1 MKKKAAEAGIRIVV
15 LAVLA
20 AGLAGCTATKFVPDG
35 ESFYDGADINFDTQG
50 RRIRRIGGIEED
62 LRELINPKPNKK
74 FLGMRPGVWFYYKAG
89 EPKKQKGFRYF
100 VRTKLGR
107 EPVLMKDINPQRI
120 GETLQAELQNEGYF
134 KSTVQSEV
142 VTDGKESTVIY
153 NVTLKPPFRL
163 RRIEQHLFDSL
174 KRPTIVQAMNENTML
189 RTRQRYRLERLKAEQ
204 ERIEEVL
211 ENQGF
216 YFFDDRYLLFDA
228 DTTVGKRR
236 IDLDLHFEKG
246 MPDKAVRTYRV
257 TKINVLPNYEL
268 TNDSL
273 ATTADTLNVNG
284 YTYIDNQHNFR
295 PHILTNVINLRPD
308 SIYRRIDEEYTL
320 SHLMGLRAFKYVNI
334 KFRESEEDSSSL
346 HADIYLTPLLK
357 KSIRMQLQ
365 AVSKSNNFVGPG
377 FELTF
382 TNRNLFR
389 GAELF
394 QLRLNSAYE
403 VQISR
408 QQAGALNAI
417 EFGAESSLSVPRFVT
432 PFGIFRYRSAKYVP
446 QTNFK
451 LSYTLQQRLQYF
463 RLTSMNGGYGF
474 LWRETTLK
482 THELYPVDVSFVKL
496 GKTSEVF
503 RNLLAASPALA
514 NSFQNQ
520 FILGSRY
527 TFTLNT
533 QMKED
538 IELKYDPKARR
549 NRKSNFYFSGTIDLS
564 GNLLSAAQNVAN
576 VEEGQKQ
583 FFGLPYS
590 QYVRADVDF
599 RYYYDINKH
608 SKLATRIIAGM
619 GHAYGNSTTMP
630 YIKQFASG
638 GSNSVRAFPARSLGP
653 GTYNVRNDPDV
664 TSRTFFVDQRGDIK
678 LESSI
683 EYRFDIIRSFKG
695 ALFADAGNIWLR
707 DDPHPDPEKR
717 WDKTFD
723 RHTFMSQLAIGTG
736 AGVRFDF
743 NFFVLRLD
751 LAFPIR
757 KPFLPAGERWTFD
770 DIDLKSKDWRRQ
782 NLILNIAIGYPF

>member
-1 MKKKAAEAGIRIVV
+1 MKKRPRNRPLCLFFYIIILSVIQ
-15 LAVLA
+15 
-20 AGLAGCTATKFVPDG
+20 GCTATKFVPAG
-35 ESFYDGADINFDTQG
+35 ESFYEGAEIKFMPQG
-50 RRIRRIGGIEED
+50 NIRRQGAIAENLQEI
-62 LRELINPKPNKK
+62 ITPKPNKK

-89 EPKKQKGFRYF
+89 EPKKPKGFKYF
-100 VRTKLGR
+100 MKTKLGR
-107 EPVLMKDINPQRI
+107 PPVLLSDIKPVRTA
-120 GETLQAELQNEGYF
+120 EMLQAELQNEGYF

-142 VTDGKESTVIY
+142 VTKGKESTVIY
-153 NVTLKPPFRL
+153 TAILYPPFRL
-163 RRIEQHLFDSL
+163 RNIEQHLFDSL
-174 KRPTIVQAMNENTML
+174 QYPKIVQAMDKNTMI
-189 RTRQRYRLERLKAEQ
+189 RKNQRYRLQRLKAEQ
-204 ERIEEVL
+204 ERLEEVL

-228 DTTVGKRR
+228 DSTVGKRR
-236 IDLDLHFEKG
+236 IDLDLHFEPG

-257 TKINVLPNYEL
+257 KTINIFPNYEL
-268 TNDSL
+268 TNDSM
-273 ATTADTLNVNG
+273 ATTADTVNVNG

-295 PHILTNVINLRPD
+295 PYILTDVINLHPD
-308 SIYRRIDEEYTL
+308 SVYRRIDEEYTL
-320 SHLMGLRAFKYVNI
+320 SHLMGLKAFKFVNI
-334 KFRESEEDSSSL
+334 KFREQDSSSL

-357 KSIRMQLQ
+357 KSVRAQLQ
-365 AVSKSNNFVGPG
+365 AISKSNNFVGPG

-408 QQAGALNAI
+408 QQSGALNAI
-417 EFGAESSLSVPRFVT
+417 EFGAESSMSIPRFIT
-432 PFGIFRYRSAKYVP
+432 PFGIFRYRSAKYLP

-451 LSYTLQQRLQYF
+451 LSYNLQQRLQYF
-463 RLTSMNGGYGF
+463 RLTSLNGGYGF

-496 GKTSEVF
+496 GKTSDAF
-503 RNLLAASPALA
+503 NDLLKDSPALE

-520 FILGSRY
+520 FILGSHY

-538 IELKYDPKARR
+538 IEMKYDPKARR
-549 NRKSNFYFSGTIDLS
+549 KSDFYFSGTIDLS
-564 GNLLSAAQNVAN
+564 GNLLSAGQNLAKVN
-576 VEEGQKQ
+576 EGEKQ

-590 QYVRADVDF
+590 QYVRGDIDF
-599 RYYYDINKH
+599 RYYYKINKH
-608 SKLATRIIAGM
+608 SKLATRVIAGL
-619 GHAYGNSTTMP
+619 GHAYGNSSTMP

-653 GTYNVRNDPDV
+653 GSYNVRLD
-664 TSRTFFVDQRGDIK
+664 TTIKSRTFFVDQRGDIK
-678 LESSI
+678 LEGSV

-707 DDPHPDPEKR
+707 DVDPKR
-717 WDKTFD
+717 PGSEFD
-723 RHTFMSQLAIGTG
+723 RDTFISQLAVGTG
-736 AGVRFDF
+736 AGIRFDL

-751 LAFPIR
+751 LAFPLR
-757 KPFLPAGERWTFD
+757 KPFLPAGDRWTFD
-770 DIDLKSKDWRRQ
+770 DIDFGSKDWRRQ

>member
-1 MKKKAAEAGIRIVV
+1 MKKRIPSPIIIFTII
-15 LAVLA
+15 LLI
-20 AGLAGCTATKFVPDG
+20 LQGCTATKFIPEG
-35 ESFYDGADINFDTQG
+35 ESLYEGADIKFEPQG
-50 RRIRRIGGIEED
+50 RIRRMGALEEH
-62 LRELINPKPNKK
+62 LQEMTTPKPNKK
-74 FLGMRPGVWFYYKAG
+74 VLGMRPGVWFYYKAG
-89 EPKKQKGFRYF
+89 EPKKPKGFRNF

-107 EPVLMKDINPQRI
+107 EPVLLSDVNPQRTA
-120 GETLQAELQNEGYF
+120 EMLQAELQNEGYF
-134 KSTVQSEV
+134 KSTVRSDV
-142 VTDGKESTVIY
+142 VTKGKESTVVY
-153 NVTLKPPFRL
+153 NVILYRPFRL
-163 RRIEQHLFDSL
+163 RKIEQHLFDSL
-174 KRPTIVQAMNENTML
+174 KRPAIVQAMDKNTML
-189 RTRQRYRLERLKAEQ
+189 RRRQRYRLERLRAEQ

-228 DTTVGKRR
+228 DSTVGKRR
-236 IDLDLHFEKG
+236 IDLDLHFEPG
-246 MPDKAVRTYRV
+246 MPDKAIRTYRV
-257 TKINVLPNYEL
+257 TKINVFPNYEL

-273 ATTADTLNVNG
+273 STTADTVNVNG

-295 PHILTNVINLRPD
+295 PSILTSVINLRPD

-334 KFRESEEDSSSL
+334 KFRESQEDSSSL

-377 FELTF
+377 FEMTF

-394 QLRLNSAYE
+394 QLRLNGAYE

-417 EFGAESSLSVPRFVT
+417 EFGAESTLSIPRFIT

-451 LSYTLQQRLQYF
+451 LGYTLQQRLQYF
-463 RLTSMNGGYGF
+463 RLISMNGGYGF

-482 THELYPVDVSFVKL
+482 THELFPVDVSFVKL

-538 IELKYDPKARR
+538 IEMKYDPRSRK
-549 NRKSNFYFSGTIDLS
+549 KSNFFFSGTVDLS

-599 RYYYDINKH
+599 RYYYEINKH

-707 DDPHPDPEKR
+707 DDPHPDPENR

-736 AGVRFDF
+736 AGVRFDL

-757 KPFLPAGERWTFD
+757 KPFLPPGERWTFD
-770 DIDLKSKDWRRQ
+770 DINLKSKDWRKQ
-782 NLILNIAIGYPF
+782 NIILNIAIGYPF